1 MDEVLRAYARE
12 GELRIFCARTTE
24 MINEAQKTHNLSPAA
39 TVTLGKVLT
48 IGVMLGTSL
57 KNATDKLS
65 VFIKGDGPIG
75 NITTTFTHN
84 GIVKGYVDNPAVD
97 LLLTNGNKTNEIV
110 GEGLMAVTYDMGL
123 AQPYVGY
130 VDLVNGEIDDDFAY
144 YFSASEQQPS
154 VVRANVELDENGRV
168 ISAGGVI
175 IQAMPGT
182 PDDLISE
189 LDTRLSNIDHLI
201 LSAESADD
209 MLHAIMGDT
218 KITTKSFVEPKY
230 LCDCSKERLESVLVT
245 LGSDELDSM
254 LNEENSI
261 KAQCHFCNKTYEF
274 TRDDIEQIKASI

>member
-1 MDEVLRAYARE
+1 M
-12 GELRIFCARTTE
+12 
-24 MINEAQKTHNLSPAA
+24 
-39 TVTLGKVLT
+39 
-48 IGVMLGTSL
+48 
-57 KNATDKLS
+57 
-65 VFIKGDGPIG
+65 
-75 NITTTFTHN
+75 
-84 GIVKGYVDNPAVD
+84 
-97 LLLTNGNKTNEIV
+97 
-110 GEGLMAVTYDMGL
+110 
-123 AQPYVGY
+123 
-130 VDLVNGEIDDDFAY
+130 
-144 YFSASEQQPS
+144 
-154 VVRANVELDENGRV
+154 
-168 ISAGGVI
+168 
-175 IQAMPGT
+175 
-182 PDDLISE
+182 ISE